1 MDPRELL
8 GSARMPVAAVA
19 TVVML
24 SALSGL
30 FWGDRP
36 QAEAPTIEPESDWV
50 LPVLT
55 RPDVASWQ
63 LRLTQ
68 LNPWGM
74 GDDGVPGGTSDSGGA
89 GSSGGDG
96 ASVAQGQLGRF
107 SAIVRRGG
115 DGYALM
121 AGEGAELAPYRPGE
135 ALPDGGRIERV
146 EGDRVV
152 VEKGGERTTV
162 ELFPMGSPR

>member
-8 GSARMPVAAVA
+8 GSARMPVAAA
-19 TVVML
+19 AAVVML

-36 QAEAPTIEPESDWV
+36 QAEVPTMEPESDWA
-50 LPVLT
+50 LPALT

-68 LNPWGM
+68 LNPWGES
-74 GDDGVPGGTSDSGGA
+74 DDGAPGGANDSEGA
-89 GSSGGDG
+89 ASSGGDG
-96 ASVAQGQLGRF
+96 VSVAQGRLGRF

-115 DGYALM
+115 DGYVLM

-135 ALPDGGRIERV
+135 ALPDGARIERV

-162 ELFPMGSPR
+162 ELFPVGSPR